1 MSKDMYQGKL
11 FRLDNTEGYSQEQ
24 LDTLNA
30 EWKARFLVLGLE
42 PGTEEYEDA
51 AKAFCDAV
59 ARR

>member
-30 EWKARFLVLGLE
+30 E
-42 PGTEEYEDA
+42 
-51 AKAFCDAV
+51 
-59 ARR
+59 